1 MKKSLLFCG
10 VAALAFASCTQSE
23 VLDVNENRAI
33 GFDAFS
39 GKATRTVSDI
49 TGTGGGTFTQF
60 NIYGSYKKS
69 TGNAV
74 NILTNEDVTY
84 SSGWGYTNTQ
94 YWTDATY
101 NFVAYSNGNAKIVYD
116 EDENNISYTHD
127 GGLTIS
133 NYNVATEKKDLVVA
147 TQTKTV
153 STEELSGTI
162 NPVELTFNHVL
173 SKVKFTITPKGF
185 PSYQTVKVTGL
196 KITGSNTV
204 GKFSSATSAWSEQGT
219 PADIVYAE
227 IANINTTY
235 TPEECYVLPQSLV
248 DGVDVVF
255 TVTVNDGN
263 TDIMTN
269 SFTVDLHN
277 LTLSEWKKG
286 NAYNYTT
293 EITPQDV
300 DSNIKEIKFTVNET
314 VGWITSGNNNE
325 QSLD

>member
-23 VLDVNENRAI
+23 VLNVNENRAI

-49 TGTGGGTFTQF
+49 IGTGGGTFTQF
-60 NIYGSYKKS
+60 NIYGSYTKS
-69 TGNAV
+69 AGNAV
-74 NILTNEDVTY
+74 NILTNENVTY
-84 SSGWGYTNTQ
+84 SSGWSYTNTQ

-101 NFVAYSNGNAKIVYD
+101 NFVAYSNGNAKI
-116 EDENNISYTHD
+116 ESNISYTHD

-147 TQTKTV
+147 KQTKTV
-153 STEELSGTI
+153 GTGDLSGTI
-162 NPVELTFNHVL
+162 DPVELTFNHVL

-185 PSYQTVKVTGL
+185 PSYQRVKVTGL
-196 KITGSNTV
+196 KITGSKTV
-204 GKFSSATSAWSEQGT
+204 GKFSSATSAWSGQNT
-219 PADIVYAE
+219 TTTSIDYTD

-235 TPEECYVLPQSLV
+235 IPEECYVLPQSLD

-263 TDIMTN
+263 TDIMTRPF
-269 SFTVDLHN
+269 SVDLHN

-300 DSNIKEIKFTVNET
+300 DSNIKEIKFTVDET